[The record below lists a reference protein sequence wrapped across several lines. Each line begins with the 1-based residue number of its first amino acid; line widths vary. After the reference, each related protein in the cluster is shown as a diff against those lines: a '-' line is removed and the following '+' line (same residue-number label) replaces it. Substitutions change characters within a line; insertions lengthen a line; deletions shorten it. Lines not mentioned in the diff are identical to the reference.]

1 MLKVT
6 GPARL
11 ALPAGPAG
19 IFRRGPPPL
28 TRAGELQLPRM
39 GRWALDV
46 AFVWRAVLTLGL
58 VLLYYCFS
66 IGITFY
72 NKWLTKVTRGPRQ
85 PGRVGGGCGQDYSA
99 PQYLT
104 AGGTGF
110 NKSHWK
116 PLTPATRQG
125 HARDSP

>member
-1 MLKVT
+1 
-6 GPARL
+6 
-11 ALPAGPAG
+11 
-19 IFRRGPPPL
+19 
-28 TRAGELQLPRM
+28 M